1 MESKST
7 LSNAKT
13 VIANKCFIE
22 SDGDSPVLSSSGKVR
37 PAILLWALGTPVS
50 LVLLFV
56 VVRGC
61 VG

>member
-1 MESKST
+1 MECKST

-13 VIANKCFIE
+13 MTYNKRFMK
-22 SDGDSPVLSSSGKVR
+22 SAGDSPVLSSSGKVR
-37 PAILLWALGTPVS
+37 PAILLWALGTPLS